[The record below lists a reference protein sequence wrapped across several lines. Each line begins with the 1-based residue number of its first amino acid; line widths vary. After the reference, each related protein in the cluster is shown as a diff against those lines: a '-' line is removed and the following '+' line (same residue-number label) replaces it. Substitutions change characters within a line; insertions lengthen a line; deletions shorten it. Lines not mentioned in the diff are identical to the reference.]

1 MSQRPHD
8 LFRQEALAARADN
21 SAGPALRIRPVGAT
35 RLTVFFAAMAVL
47 VILLLIFG
55 SYTKKE
61 RVQGAI
67 QARDGVAQVVPMEA
81 GLIQRVLVQDG
92 QHVKAG
98 QPLVALTHDRQTDA
112 GSTHA
117 LLSTNL
123 QGQRQ
128 QVQAQTEAQQRAK
141 QAALAA
147 LDQRIA
153 QGQRNA
159 DSVAQEIQLQSQQVA
174 SSRKLLAQLKPL
186 LAERIVSEL
195 QYEQQHQTLLDQTAR
210 LHTLE
215 RQRSAALADVAQA
228 REDRARVS
236 AEHAVTQAT
245 LDRDLLNLRQ
255 EEVQRLSSRQTLLTA
270 PFDGTVT
277 SLVVTPGQ
285 SVPSGASLAAIVPD
299 HSPMTAVLYV
309 PSTAIGFVE
318 AGQRVRVSY
327 DAFPYQRFGQ
337 YHGVVHSVSQTD
349 VPMAANPDKQDRR
362 AYFLVRVQ
370 LDKSSVKAY
379 DAEIPLRSGLTLTAD
394 IEIDRR
400 SLIRWMLD
408 PLFAFTGKL

>member
-195 QYEQQHQTLLDQTAR
+195 QYEPPRTRQPRCGL
-210 LHTLE
+210 LE

>member
-8 LFRQEALAARADN
+8 LLRQEALAARADN

-98 QPLVALTHDRQTDA
+98 QPLVALTHERQTDA

-174 SSRKLLAQLKPL
+174 S
-186 LAERIVSEL
+186 
-195 QYEQQHQTLLDQTAR
+195 
-210 LHTLE
+210 
-215 RQRSAALADVAQA
+215 
-228 REDRARVS
+228 
-236 AEHAVTQAT
+236 
-245 LDRDLLNLRQ
+245 
-255 EEVQRLSSRQTLLTA
+255 
-270 PFDGTVT
+270 
-277 SLVVTPGQ
+277 
-285 SVPSGASLAAIVPD
+285 
-299 HSPMTAVLYV
+299 
-309 PSTAIGFVE
+309 
-318 AGQRVRVSY
+318 
-327 DAFPYQRFGQ
+327 
-337 YHGVVHSVSQTD
+337 
-349 VPMAANPDKQDRR
+349 
-362 AYFLVRVQ
+362 
-370 LDKSSVKAY
+370 
-379 DAEIPLRSGLTLTAD
+379 
-394 IEIDRR
+394 
-400 SLIRWMLD
+400 
-408 PLFAFTGKL
+408 

>member
-67 QARDGVAQVVPMEA
+67 QARDGVATVVPIEA
-81 GLIQRVLVQDG
+81 GLVQRVLVKDG
-92 QHVKAG
+92 QVVKAG
-98 QPLVALTHDRQTDA
+98 QPLITLSHDRQTDA

-186 LAERIVSEL
+186 LAERIA
-195 QYEQQHQTLLDQTAR
+195 TAG
-210 LHTLE
+210 HH
-215 RQRSAALADVAQA
+215 LADRRLLPDDRAAIAAQLRLWCADPAVDVVISTGGTGLTGRDVTVEAHRDVYEKEIDAFGTVFTLVSMQKIGTSAVQSRATGGVAQGTYLFA
-228 REDRARVS
+228 LPGSPS
-236 AEHAVTQAT
+236 ACRDAWDEILGRQ
-245 LDRDLLNLRQ
+245 LDYRHRPCN
-255 EEVQRLSSRQTLLTA
+255 
-270 PFDGTVT
+270 
-277 SLVVTPGQ
+277 
-285 SVPSGASLAAIVPD
+285 
-299 HSPMTAVLYV
+299 
-309 PSTAIGFVE
+309 FVE
-318 AGQRVRVSY
+318 ILPRL
-327 DAFPYQRFGQ
+327 DE
-337 YHGVVHSVSQTD
+337 HL
-349 VPMAANPDKQDRR
+349 RR
-362 AYFLVRVQ
+362 
-370 LDKSSVKAY
+370 K
-379 DAEIPLRSGLTLTAD
+379 
-394 IEIDRR
+394 
-400 SLIRWMLD
+400 
-408 PLFAFTGKL
+408 